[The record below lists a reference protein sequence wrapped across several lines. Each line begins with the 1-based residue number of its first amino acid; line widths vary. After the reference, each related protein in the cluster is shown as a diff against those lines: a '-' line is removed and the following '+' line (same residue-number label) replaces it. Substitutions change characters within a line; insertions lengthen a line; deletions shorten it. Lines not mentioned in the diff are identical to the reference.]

1 MSIKELLKVPLFSE
15 INKEVLLPLLKERQI
30 YASNYKK
37 GVTVHEQSKSCK
49 TLDVVLSGSLVAYS
63 LSQNGSET
71 VMFEFTTGGI
81 IGANLLFSDNGVYPL
96 NIYCLT
102 DCRLLH
108 MTKDAVLELLKNHD
122 FVMRYIKS
130 LSQNSQGMNHKI
142 AMFTQKS
149 LRENIMDY
157 LTAQISKQQ
166 STTIILP
173 VTKKQLADY
182 FGVQRPSLF
191 RELKKLVEEGII
203 TINNREI
210 TVKTYQHKH
219 YGASRNKEPAP

>member
-1 MSIKELLKVPLFSE
+1 MNIKELLKTPLLSE
-15 INKEVLLPLLKERQI
+15 IDKEVLISFLDNKQI
-30 YASNYKK
+30 YASSYKK
-37 GVTVHEQSKSCK
+37 GFTVHEQDEHCK

-63 LSQNGSET
+63 LSQNGSKT
-71 VMFEFTTGGI
+71 VMFEFSNGGVL
-81 IGANLLFSDNGVYPL
+81 GANLLFSDSGIYPL
-96 NIYCLT
+96 SIYCLT

-108 MTKDAVLELLKNHD
+108 ITLDAVLELLKNHG

-130 LSQNSQGMNHKI
+130 LSQNSQGMNRKI

-157 LTAQISKQQ
+157 LTAQIAKQHSK
-166 STTIILP
+166 TIVLP

-191 RELKKLVEEGII
+191 RELKKLSDDGII
-203 TINNREI
+203 TICNRKI
-210 TVKTYQHKH
+210 TVNEH
-219 YGASRNKEPAP
+219 

>member
-1 MSIKELLKVPLFSE
+1 MNVKELLKVPLLSK
-15 INKEVLLPLLKERQI
+15 INKEVLLSLLNERKI
-30 YASNYKK
+30 YGSNYKK
-37 GVTVHEQSKSCK
+37 GVTVHQQSDSCK

-71 VMFEFTTGGI
+71 VMFEFTVGGI
-81 IGANLLFSDNGVYPL
+81 MGANLLFSDSGTYPL

-102 DCRLLH
+102 DCRLVH

-149 LRENIMDY
+149 LRDNIMDY
-157 LTAQISKQQ
+157 LTAQIAKQQ
-166 STTIILP
+166 STTIVLP
-173 VTKKQLADY
+173 ITKKQLADY

-191 RELKKLVEEGII
+191 RELKKLVDEGII

-210 TVKTYQHKH
+210 TVIDY
-219 YGASRNKEPAP
+219 